1 MTVVDGASSALPT
14 PLEHLSGRFVLAADP
29 ADPAA
34 RVERIVQAMHL
45 VQSVAARD
53 LGLVV
58 LGPEPDVTRAR
69 ALRLQ
74 IAALRVRECW
84 FVHEPSAA
92 ARDAIIAS
100 ARAGALTS
108 PTPDTS
114 ALRPHELEARGV
126 PYVVAG
132 AEPDA
137 GGLRLPADAGP
148 ELWAEALLLVDE
160 RRDEPTAGRRR

>member
-1 MTVVDGASSALPT
+1 VTIVDGATSALPA
-14 PLEHLSGRFVLAADP
+14 PLEHLRGRYVLAADP

-34 RVERIVQAMHL
+34 HLERIVQAMHL
-45 VQSVAARD
+45 LQSVAASD

-58 LGPEPDVTRAR
+58 LGAEPDATRAR

-84 FVHEPSAA
+84 FVHEPSTA
-92 ARDAIIAS
+92 ARDAIISS
-100 ARAGALTS
+100 ARVGALTS
-108 PTPDTS
+108 PTPHTS
-114 ALRPHELEARGV
+114 TLGPHELEARGV

-132 AEPDA
+132 AGPDA
-137 GGLRLPADAGP
+137 GALRLPADAGP

-160 RRDEPTAGRRR
+160 RRVEPAAGRHR